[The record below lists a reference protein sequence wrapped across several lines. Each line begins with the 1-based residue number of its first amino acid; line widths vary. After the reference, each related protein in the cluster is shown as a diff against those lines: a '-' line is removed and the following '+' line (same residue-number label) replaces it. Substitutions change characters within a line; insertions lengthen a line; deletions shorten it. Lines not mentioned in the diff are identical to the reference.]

1 MGFGRGDSGG
11 GGRWEE
17 EMGFL
22 LWVGVV
28 VWAGKEGM
36 GRGFLL
42 WVGVVVWA
50 GKGGMGRGKEAMIK
64 GGCKCLESG
73 VRVLL

>member
-1 MGFGRGDSGG
+1 MADGIRAGG
-11 GGRWEE
+11 GGGERWEE
-17 EMGFL
+17 EM
-22 LWVGVV
+22 
-28 VWAGKEGM
+28 
-36 GRGFLL
+36 GFLL

-64 GGCKCLESG
+64 GGCNFLESG

>member
-1 MGFGRGDSGG
+1 
-11 GGRWEE
+11 
-17 EMGFL
+17 MGFL

-28 VWAGKEGM
+28 VG
-36 GRGFLL
+36 
-42 WVGVVVWA
+42 A

-64 GGCKCLESG
+64 GGCNFLESG

>member
-1 MGFGRGDSGG
+1 MADGRRTGCGG

-28 VWAGKEGM
+28 VG
-36 GRGFLL
+36 
-42 WVGVVVWA
+42 A

-64 GGCKCLESG
+64 GGCNFLESG

>member
-1 MGFGRGDSGG
+1 
-11 GGRWEE
+11 
-17 EMGFL
+17 MGFL

-28 VWAGKEGM
+28 VG
-36 GRGFLL
+36 
-42 WVGVVVWA
+42 A

>member
-1 MGFGRGDSGG
+1 MEGRIFFWGE
-11 GGRWEE
+11 RWEE
-17 EMGFL
+17 EM
-22 LWVGVV
+22 
-28 VWAGKEGM
+28 
-36 GRGFLL
+36 GFLL